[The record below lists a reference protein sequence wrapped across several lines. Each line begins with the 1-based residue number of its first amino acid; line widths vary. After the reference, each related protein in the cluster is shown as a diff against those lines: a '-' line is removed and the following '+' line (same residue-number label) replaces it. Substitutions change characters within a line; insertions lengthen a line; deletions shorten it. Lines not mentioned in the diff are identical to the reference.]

1 MAHVLGIDI
10 GGSGVKGAPVDVDAG
25 ELLTDRLRID
35 TPLPA
40 TPDAVADVVSS
51 LVDAFEWSGLVGCT
65 FPGVVRSGVVKSAAN
80 VDDAWIDTDAR
91 SLLETRCGLEFHVVN
106 DADAAGVGEVDHGA
120 ARGISGVVVMV
131 TLGTG
136 IGSALFVDGVLVP
149 NTEFG
154 HIMLDGVVAE
164 SVAASRWRKRE
175 NLSWEE
181 WALRV
186 GRYLRRLEFL
196 LSPDLFVIG
205 GGVSR
210 RHDRFF
216 PYLETTTPVV
226 PAALQ
231 NSAGIIGAAS
241 LAARRLI

>member
-1 MAHVLGIDI
+1 MTQVLGIDI
-10 GGSGVKGAPVDVDAG
+10 GGSGVKGAPVDVDTG
-25 ELLTDRLRID
+25 ELLLERIRID
-35 TPLPA
+35 TPEPA
-40 TPDAVADVVSS
+40 TPDAVGDVVCS
-51 LVDAFEWSGLVGCT
+51 LVEAFDWTGQVGCT
-65 FPGVVRSGVVKSAAN
+65 FPGVVQSGVIKSAAN
-80 VDDAWIDTDAR
+80 VDGTWIDVDAAA
-91 SLLETRCGLEFHVVN
+91 LFEQRCGLKFHIVN
-106 DADAAGVGEVDHGA
+106 DADAAGIAEVNHGA
-120 ARGISGVVVMV
+120 AVGVSGVVVLV

-136 IGSALFVDGVLVP
+136 IGSALFIDGTLVP

-175 NLSWEE
+175 DLSWEE
-181 WALRV
+181 WAHRV
-186 GRYLRRLEFL
+186 SRYLRRLEFL
-196 LSPDLFVIG
+196 LSPDLFIIG

-216 PYLETTTPVV
+216 PYLDTRVPVV
-226 PAALQ
+226 PAGLQ